1 MKRISSSLLI
11 IVVVFLCIDSNKMVA
26 QDLNLKNVTE
36 LNKWSFEIGF
46 GSNRAVR
53 PFGAGYNSSEKNFF
67 NLQSLNHF
75 DFGFR
80 YMLNS
85 KFGIKSDIAFDE
97 ITNKLENGSL
107 PFRSL
112 QYRVG
117 FQGVVDLGKVFDFNT
132 LTNTIGLLGHGGIQ
146 LSQFKS
152 KSVTGNQEAVTDS
165 DRGFILG
172 ITPQIKLSEWTV
184 LTTDFSLLSNL
195 NQRLNWDGSVA
206 ANENNLIGFLYSTS
220 IGITF
225 YLGKNERHSD
235 WFNPKKESQV
245 NPALTRSLDQIDSPL
260 KNSVKDTITPP
271 SNTQNII
278 PSLVDAAK
286 QSGIVTNKNEV
297 SAQIETKAIADNKIQ
312 KLADTIEK
320 SESNSFKILLDSGLL
335 NVFYDINQDE
345 PNSGSTNSVY
355 GIISLLKKNPS
366 VNVKLVG
373 YTDRR
378 GSEKFNLNLSERR
391 VKKLYD
397 LLVSSGISES
407 RLKIIGQGVDNS
419 IPSNSETAYQ
429 LARRVSV
436 LLDSL
441 N

>member
-1 MKRISSSLLI
+1 
-11 IVVVFLCIDSNKMVA
+11 MVA
-26 QDLNLKNVTE
+26 QDLNPKKVSE
-36 LNKWSFEIGF
+36 VNKWSFELGF
-46 GSNRAVR
+46 GSNRAIQ
-53 PFGAGYNSSEKNFF
+53 PFGTGYNSSDKEFF

-112 QYRVG
+112 QYRIG
-117 FQGVVDLGKVFDFNT
+117 FQGVVDLGKVFDISSFT
-132 LTNTIGLLGHGGIQ
+132 HTIGLLGHGGF
-146 LSQFKS
+146 QFSKLKS
-152 KSVTGNQEAVTDS
+152 KSVIGNQEAVTNG

-184 LTTDFSLLSNL
+184 LTTDFSLLSNHS
-195 NQRLNWDGSVA
+195 QRLNWDGSVA
-206 ANENNLIGFLYSTS
+206 AKENSLIGLLYSTS

-225 YLGKNERHSD
+225 YLGNNEHHSD
-235 WFNPKKESQV
+235 WFVPKKESQV
-245 NPALTRSLDQIDSPL
+245 DLGLTQHLDQRETQL
-260 KNSVKDTITPP
+260 KNSVKDIITAP
-271 SNTQNII
+271 SNTQNNAT
-278 PSLVDAAK
+278 SSVDEAM
-286 QSGIVTNKNEV
+286 QGVLNTNKNEV
-297 SAQIETKAIADNKIQ
+297 SDPIASQILGGNKIQ
-312 KLADTIEK
+312 NLAETIEK
-320 SESNSFKILLDSGLL
+320 SENNTFKILLDSGLL
-335 NVFYDINQDE
+335 NVFYDTNQDE
-345 PNSGSTNSVY
+345 PNSGSINSVY

-378 GSEKFNLNLSERR
+378 GREITNLNLSERR
-391 VKKLYD
+391 VKKLYN
-397 LLVSSGISES
+397 LLVSSGISGS
-407 RLKIIGQGVDNS
+407 RLKILGKGVDHS
-419 IPSNSETAYQ
+419 ILSNSEAAYQ

-436 LLDSL
+436 LFDSL